1 MLRYGRCQWGTVS
14 NSVRVACVCVAAL
27 VVFLVWLVVPASATA
42 GVGFFYVVPIGL
54 ATWWGGRRAGAIAIA
69 ICVLLYVVGAAIEPV
84 PDLGLT
90 LAVRLLAFVG
100 VAAIVSLLRERLLVL
115 EHSVEELEAIRA
127 ALTPSTLPELAGVD
141 AAAAF
146 VSSEYGVSGDF
157 YLLTNGPD
165 GSTLAIAGDV
175 VGHGPRA
182 ARLATFVSAQ
192 LAALAANTSDPA
204 ELLTL
209 ANGALLDRPGRR
221 RELVSAVCLRLD
233 GKDGKVSWAIAGH
246 PPPLRLPGLQE
257 LDRRGNTFLLGASAD
272 LDLAIADTA
281 LDDGGGVVLYT
292 DGATDVRQGGALL
305 GLAGLSHLLEPLC
318 ECPARA
324 IVEEAE
330 AGILDW
336 ADEPIRD
343 DLCMLVLKPNRAP
356 IRLDPQAP

>member
-1 MLRYGRCQWGTVS
+1 VPGTAS
-14 NSVRVACVCVAAL
+14 NTARVAWVCAAAA
-27 VVFLVWLVVPASATA
+27 VVFVVWLVLPASATA
-42 GVGFFYVVPIGL
+42 GAGFFYAVPIGL
-54 ATWWGGRRAGAIAIA
+54 ASWWGGRRVGAIAVA
-69 ICVLLYVVGAAIEPV
+69 GCVLLYVLSAAIEPV
-84 PDLGLT
+84 PDPGLA

-100 VAAIVSLLRERLLVL
+100 VAAIVTALRERLLVL

-127 ALTPSTLPELAGVD
+127 ALTPSTLPQQPGVD

-146 VSSEYGVSGDF
+146 IPSEFGVSGDF

-165 GSTLAIAGDV
+165 GSTLAIVGDV

-182 ARLATFVSAQ
+182 ARLATFLSAQ

-209 ANGALLDRPGRR
+209 ANGTLLDRPGRR
-221 RELVSAVCLRLD
+221 RELVSAVCLRLQD
-233 GKDGKVSWAIAGH
+233 EDRRLSWAIAGH

-257 LDRRGNTFLLGASAD
+257 LAGRGNTFLLGASAHPE
-272 LDLAIADTA
+272 LAIADTG

-292 DGATDVRQGGALL
+292 DGATDVRREGALL
-305 GLAGLSHLLEPLC
+305 GLAGLTDLLAPLSDS
-318 ECPARA
+318 PARV

-330 AGILDW
+330 AAILDW

-343 DLCMLVLKPNRAP
+343 DLCLLVLKPR
-356 IRLDPQAP
+356 